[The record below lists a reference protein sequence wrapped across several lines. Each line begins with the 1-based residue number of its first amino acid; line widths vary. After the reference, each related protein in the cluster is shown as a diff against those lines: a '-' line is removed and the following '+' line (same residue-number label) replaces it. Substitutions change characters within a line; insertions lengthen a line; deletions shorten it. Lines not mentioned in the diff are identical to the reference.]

1 MMKLFLPLLLVGSLY
16 AQITNGVAIIVKGEA
31 ITLYE
36 IQKEMELAKIDAKRA
51 SDALIRKKLEEQETQ
66 ERKISV
72 TSEEVYDDIKKTAAA
87 NNMSVS
93 QFYDAVRESNG
104 LSSTELKEKIKE
116 KLLSQ
121 KLYASIAYSA
131 VSEPSEGEIKEY
143 YALHK
148 EEFSHPNTFEVTIYS
163 AGDGSR
169 LQEKIDNPM
178 FYAPDV
184 HTEKQTLPYNRISPE
199 LASLLESTK
208 VDSFTPVVPD
218 GKGGFFSFYIH
229 SVEAAQ
235 EGDIQGARDEIINAI
250 MAEKREQ
257 VLGDYFA
264 RLRHNADIKIV
275 RMPE

>member
-1 MMKLFLPLLLVGSLY
+1 MMKLFLPLLLAGSLY
-16 AQITNGVAIIVKGEA
+16 AQILNGIAVIVKGDA

-36 IQKEMELAKIDAKRA
+36 IQKEMQLAKVDATRA
-51 SDALIRKKLEEQETQ
+51 TDALIRKKLEEQETS
-66 ERKISV
+66 ERKLSV
-72 TSEEVYDDIKKTAAA
+72 TSTEVYEDIKKTAAA

-104 LSSTELKEKIKE
+104 LSSSELKEKIQE

-131 VSEPSEGEIKEY
+131 LSEPSEIEIEEY
-143 YALHK
+143 YELHK
-148 EEFSHPNTFEVTIYS
+148 EEFIHPSAFEVSIYS
-163 AGDGSR
+163 AKDGSR

-184 HTEKQTLPYNRISPE
+184 QTDKQTLPYNRIPPE
-199 LASLLESTK
+199 LASLLASTK
-208 VDSFTPVVPD
+208 IDSFTPVVPD
-218 GKGGFFSFYIH
+218 GKGGFFSMYIH
-229 SVEAAQ
+229 GIEVAK
-235 EGDIQGARDEIINAI
+235 EGDIQNAREEIINAI
-250 MAEKREQ
+250 MSEKREQ